1 MAARDTTEPLDGRGP
16 TPSNKRKFQQTYDPT
31 MNEQFPQDPW
41 HTLNHEVVVDQV
53 GEMCDEF
60 TIPLE
65 NYADVDEAIA
75 NLKRQAEDMKKLPD
89 MKKLNVAVLGEQGI
103 GKSTLV
109 NALLDRKIL
118 EKSGGSTA
126 CTAYATRIEHKKDA
140 VDGTQMSD
148 VKIEF
153 FSDEE
158 IEAFVKDQINR
169 WADCYA
175 GPSVNQQHDNHGSDS
190 DESVSETQA
199 NDRPKANGVDK
210 TRLRQAAKTA
220 KEFFCIVYNT
230 KNNAQ
235 QRQCLNRVLQDTDIR
250 EGDFRQRCFAQAKTR
265 LSEIAT
271 RLHAQNGI
279 SINKDVSDRSL
290 VQARNIIKEIW
301 PFVKVV
307 TIATGHVLLRYGICF
322 LDLPGKSSDHLYMFT
337 PCLLEK
343 VMETRVNFVT
353 PWSTLFVTRR
363 IMRSLSHPIRVCR
376 QALKMTAIFI
386 DHWQRAPI
394 GQCLS

>member
-1 MAARDTTEPLDGRGP
+1 
-16 TPSNKRKFQQTYDPT
+16 
-31 MNEQFPQDPW
+31 
-41 HTLNHEVVVDQV
+41 
-53 GEMCDEF
+53 
-60 TIPLE
+60 
-65 NYADVDEAIA
+65 
-75 NLKRQAEDMKKLPD
+75 LKRQAEDMKKLPD

-118 EKSGGSTA
+118 DKSGGSTA
-126 CTAYATRIEHKKDA
+126 CTAYATRIEYKKGA
-140 VDGTQMSD
+140 ADGTRVSD

-158 IEAFVKDQINR
+158 IEAFIKDQINR

-175 GPSVNQQHDNHGSDS
+175 GPSAIQQHENQGSDS
-190 DESVSETQA
+190 DESAAETQP

-210 TRLRQAAKTA
+210 KKLQKAAKTA
-220 KEFFCIVYNT
+220 KEFFCIVFNT
-230 KNNAQ
+230 NNNAQ
-235 QRQCLNRVLQDTDIR
+235 NRQWLNNRLQDTDIR

-265 LSEIAT
+265 LGEIGT

-279 SINKDVSDRSL
+279 SVNKDVSDKSL

-322 LDLPGKSSDHLYMFT
+322 LDLPGILSDHPCIST

-343 VMETRVNFVT
+343 VTETQVSFVT
-353 PWSTLFVTRR
+353 PWSISIVTWL
-363 IMRSLSHPIRVCR
+363 ILKSLSHFIRVCK
-376 QALKMTAIFI
+376 QALNMTAISI
-386 DHWQRAPI
+386 DPWQRVPI